1 MSGCR
6 RALGDPRSSEEWSRE
21 RRDKSVSQGTATVPG
36 DAAAGGK
43 TVPWS
48 LGVGGV
54 GGPAHTSISWGG
66 TGCGVSTGQA
76 FKSLG
81 WERERSQEAVTP
93 GDGHLPSLASPPG
106 PRASSGHRETRS
118 GHQPRGVGSVRPGI
132 KRRPPPA
139 SAPRRASSPVCLGP
153 RTRTPRVAPPPR
165 DPGPEHSARHG
176 GHSESVGLPSPGPAR
191 ASAALRF
198 AGRYYSCGMQPIR

>member
-1 MSGCR
+1 MEQRAERQVRESGNGDGAWRCR
-6 RALGDPRSSEEWSRE
+6 RWRKDRPLEPR
-21 RRDKSVSQGTATVPG
+21 G
-36 DAAAGGK
+36 
-43 TVPWS
+43 
-48 LGVGGV
+48 GGV

-81 WERERSQEAVTP
+81 GERERSQEAVTP

-118 GHQPRGVGSVRPGI
+118 RHQPRGVGSVRPGI

-139 SAPRRASSPVCLGP
+139 SAPRRASSPVRLGP